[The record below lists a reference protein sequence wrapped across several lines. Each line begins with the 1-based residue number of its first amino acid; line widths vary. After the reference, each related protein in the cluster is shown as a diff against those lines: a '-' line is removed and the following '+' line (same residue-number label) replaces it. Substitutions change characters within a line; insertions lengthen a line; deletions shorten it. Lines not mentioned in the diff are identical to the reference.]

1 MSLEQP
7 QLAAVVLQIFV
18 QGVDDKPN
26 KLIESYKFEITYV
39 DGLAQVRVSEEETG
53 RSLAPKVEQTSVET
67 MKRTFQVV
75 RSSPAAVGRERPL
88 RHTAP
93 LRMVRLQVAIRSL
106 IQLTST
112 FDALPERFSVNLQL
126 RYTDGKSRLTF
137 KLSRSK
143 LSAALAGTP
152 EEYQP
157 EYFRELKEEDK
168 LKFVKKPYHL
178 SVRCNCS
185 ATVQWP
191 RCTVLCI
198 VRLAPTTISY
208 SVPVPLR
215 RCWLPADC
223 TMLLDVPAARWTLC
237 TTHSVSRCAPAAP
250 SRTRSTSTTR
260 PRLRTKLRRES
271 GSCTCRSRPPTV
283 RTRAAQESAAWREPR
298 LRAR

>member
-1 MSLEQP
+1 MSNNP
-7 QLAAVVLQIFV
+7 QLATVVLQIFV
-18 QGVDDKPN
+18 QGVDGKPN

-39 DGLAQVRVSEEETG
+39 DGLAQMRVSEEETG

-75 RSSPAAVGRERPL
+75 RSPEAVGRERPL

-126 RYTDGKSRLTF
+126 RYTDGKRIVTF
-137 KLSRSK
+137 NLSRSN

-198 VRLAPTTISY
+198 GRFAPTTQVCQCLSE
-208 SVPVPLR
+208 VAGCLR
-215 RCWLPADC
+215 I
-223 TMLLDVPAARWTLC
+223 
-237 TTHSVSRCAPAAP
+237 AP
-250 SRTRSTSTTR
+250 
-260 PRLRTKLRRES
+260 
-271 GSCTCRSRPPTV
+271 CFFM
-283 RTRAAQESAAWREPR
+283 
-298 LRAR
+298 